1 VHVNDEPTPPELTH
15 PPMLL
20 AIARAARTIGDHDL
34 ERAAV
39 RMLRDEYGIDVRF
52 QEPVTCAPIIQDG
65 AHA

>member
-1 VHVNDEPTPPELTH
+1 
-15 PPMLL
+15 MLL

-52 QEPVTCAPIIQDG
+52 QEPVTCAPIIQDR